1 MKRYLI
7 KLKKNLKFE
16 FLLLLILGALTS
28 LSLPPFN
35 FLIINFLTLSI
46 FFGFL
51 FKRLNRQFP
60 KRFFFYYGWFFGFS
74 YFLSSLYWI
83 SISLTFDKD
92 FNFLIPISLILI
104 PSFLALFYGLIT
116 LFFYLFNPKNIL
128 SAFFLFSFLFGI
140 IEFVRGTIFSGF
152 PWNLIVYSFSESLNF
167 ISIISVIGTYSLNLI
182 IISFYTIP
190 TLYILRSSNKDT
202 VVCISLLFLSV
213 IFFIY
218 GILQQKKFKNY
229 TVKENPYTIRIIGS
243 NVSLDRFY
251 NNTDAEDVINELIS
265 ISSPEKKRKI
275 FFIWPEGIIPNTYQD
290 EFNLYRD
297 ITSKHFDENHLIGL
311 GITSREIKNNKSKYY
326 NSFSVFDH
334 NFNLI
339 DNYKKINLV
348 PFGEFLPFESI
359 LDKVGLKV
367 ITNNI
372 GSFDKGKERK
382 IIEIKQNSQQL
393 KFLPLICYEII
404 YSGNLTK
411 NFNFDFILNISED
424 GWFGKSIGPK
434 QHFAHSIFRAIESG
448 KYLVRAS
455 NNGIAAIINP
465 LGQIEK
471 KINYGVSGYI
481 DFINRKDLDKTIFS
495 TFGNKIFILLILL
508 YIFLIFSFNRS

>member
-1 MKRYLI
+1 M
-7 KLKKNLKFE
+7 KKNLKFE

-35 FLIINFLTLSI
+35 FFIINFFTLSI

-51 FKRLNRQFP
+51 FKRLNQQFP

-83 SISLTFDKD
+83 TISLTFDKD

-140 IEFVRGTIFSGF
+140 IEFVRGTIFTGF

-213 IFFIY
+213 LFFTY
-218 GILQQKKFKNY
+218 GIFQQKKFKNY
-229 TVKENPYTIRIIGS
+229 TVKENAYTIRIIAS

-251 NNTDAEDVINELIS
+251 NNTYAEDVINELIS
-265 ISSPEKKRKI
+265 ISSPEKKGKI
-275 FFIWPEGIIPNTYQD
+275 FFIWPEGIIPNTYLD

-297 ITSKHFDENHLIGL
+297 MISKHFDENHLIGL
-311 GITSREIKNNKSKYY
+311 GITSREVKNNKSKYY

-334 NFNLI
+334 NLNLI
-339 DNYKKINLV
+339 DNYNKINLV

-359 LDKVGLKV
+359 LNKIGLKV

-372 GSFDKGKERK
+372 GSFAKGKERK

-508 YIFLIFSFNRS
+508 YIFLIFSFNRFRND

>member
-1 MKRYLI
+1 M
-7 KLKKNLKFE
+7 KKNLKFE

-35 FLIINFLTLSI
+35 FFIINFFTLSI

-51 FKRLNRQFP
+51 FKRLNQQFP

-83 SISLTFDKD
+83 TISLTFDKD

-116 LFFYLFNPKNIL
+116 FFFYLFNPKNIL

-140 IEFVRGTIFSGF
+140 IEFVRGTIFTGF

-213 IFFIY
+213 MFFSY
-218 GILQQKKFKNY
+218 GIFQQKKFKNY
-229 TVKENPYTIRIIGS
+229 TVKENPYTIRIIAS
-243 NVSLDRFY
+243 NISLDRYY
-251 NNTDAEDVINELIS
+251 NNTYAEDVINELIS

-275 FFIWPEGIIPNTYQD
+275 FFIWPEGIIPNTYLD

-297 ITSKHFDENHLIGL
+297 MTSKHFNENHLIGL
-311 GITSREIKNNKSKYY
+311 GITSREVKNDKSKYY

-334 NFNLI
+334 NLNLI

-359 LDKVGLKV
+359 LNKIGLKV

-372 GSFDKGKERK
+372 GSFAEGKERK

-508 YIFLIFSFNRS
+508 YIFLIFSFNRFRNE